1 MPLLT
6 FDKKEAVE
14 SLPKE
19 MQTLVVEKDGKWVL
33 EIESADEVK
42 GLKTALNT
50 ERASN
55 KTIKEKVAAWE
66 KLGKAADEIEA
77 MLAAERKKAEEAEL
91 KAGNFDGVLKT
102 HLDKAKQER
111 EAAERKLSGERDSAI
126 DLARRAIVDTR
137 LTGALTKGK

>member
-1 MPLLT
+1 MLLT
-6 FDKKEAVE
+6 FDKKE
-14 SLPKE
+14 SLDALPAE
-19 MQTLVVEKDGKWVL
+19 LRALAVEKDGKWVL

-66 KLGKAADEIEA
+66 KLGKSADEIEA

-111 EAAERKLSGERDSAI
+111 
-126 DLARRAIVDTR
+126 
-137 LTGALTKGK
+137 